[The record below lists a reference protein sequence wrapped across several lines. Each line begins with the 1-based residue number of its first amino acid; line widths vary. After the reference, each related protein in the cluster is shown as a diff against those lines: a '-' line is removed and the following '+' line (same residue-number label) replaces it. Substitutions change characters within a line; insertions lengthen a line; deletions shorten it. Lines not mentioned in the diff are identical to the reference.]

1 MKELTLAGGIM
12 LAEEVIDKVTEICR
26 EHAVKKEILYG
37 SRAKGTARVRSDIDI
52 AVCGTKDFDS
62 LLEDIENIP
71 TLYTVDLVDLDT
83 CTNTFLLEDINEY
96 GRKIYEEI

>member
-1 MKELTLAGGIM
+1 MKKLTLAGDLM
-12 LAEEVIDKVTEICR
+12 HAEEVIHIVTEICR
-26 EHAVKKEILYG
+26 KHAVKKVILYG
-37 SRAKGTARVRSDIDI
+37 SRAKGTARERSDIDI
-52 AVCGTKDFDS
+52 AVGGTKDFDR
-62 LLEDIENIP
+62 LVEDIENIP